1 MLMFWRKQCCIDDDS
16 RLVLL
21 PFYDVY
27 DDYNDYNDDILMMMM
42 FWRKQCCDDKDTR
55 LALSPFYDYL
65 FMMNMMTTMMMF

>member
-1 MLMFWRKQCCIDDDS
+1 M
-16 RLVLL
+16 LL

>member
-1 MLMFWRKQCCIDDDS
+1 M
-16 RLVLL
+16 LL
-21 PFYDVY
+21 PFYDVF
-27 DDYNDYNDDILMMMM
+27 DDYNYDYNVDVLMMMRLTMMM